1 MLSDEELIGHAF
13 TLFVAGHETTSNALA
28 ATVLLLEQHPAVL
41 ADLLD
46 ELDGTLH
53 GAAPTV
59 AHVGTLPLLEGVIK
73 ESLRLLPPAIIGIRI
88 AAQPT
93 QLSGYA
99 VPKGANVVY
108 SEFVTQRMPEL
119 YAEPDRFKPA
129 RWATLDPSPYEYL
142 PFAAGPHMC
151 IGWAFAMQELRV
163 VLAMLLQRY
172 RLALVPGTR
181 VDLTVR
187 MQPKHGLP
195 MHVHAQ
201 DRQFGATPV
210 HGTIRNLIQGI

>member
-1 MLSDEELIGHAF
+1 M
-13 TLFVAGHETTSNALA
+13 
-28 ATVLLLEQHPAVL
+28 
-41 ADLLD
+41 
-46 ELDGTLH
+46 
-53 GAAPTV
+53 
-59 AHVGTLPLLEGVIK
+59 GTLPLLEGVIK